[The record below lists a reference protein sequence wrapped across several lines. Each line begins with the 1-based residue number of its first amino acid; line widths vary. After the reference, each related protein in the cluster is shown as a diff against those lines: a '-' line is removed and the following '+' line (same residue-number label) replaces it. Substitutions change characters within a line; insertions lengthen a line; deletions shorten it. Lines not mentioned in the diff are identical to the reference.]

1 MTIPDEIDYKSEQDE
16 LSELEEDAVTGGS
29 LAVTSGNLAVTSV
42 NMAVTSGNL
51 AVTSGKLSAIDDQM
65 VADPMELK
73 GPFTCQYFKCKQI
86 LEDAQSVLRY
96 YRIRFFDYFQL

>member
-29 LAVTSGNLAVTSV
+29 LAVTSGNLAVTS
-42 NMAVTSGNL
+42 
-51 AVTSGKLSAIDDQM
+51 GKLSAIDDQM
-65 VADPMELK
+65 VADPMELM

-96 YRIRFFDYFQL
+96 YRIFFLISFK